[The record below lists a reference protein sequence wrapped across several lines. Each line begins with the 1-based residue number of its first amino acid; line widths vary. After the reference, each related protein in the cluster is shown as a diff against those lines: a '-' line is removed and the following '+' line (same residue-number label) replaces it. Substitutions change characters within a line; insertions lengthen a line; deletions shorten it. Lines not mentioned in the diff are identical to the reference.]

1 MLGSNVPTIG
11 GFHTGF
17 KWGDK
22 WGCECIQIY
31 LTLSRRWDVPNLSQQ
46 EITRFK
52 TAWQE
57 SSVKEVVAH
66 VPYLVNLASPNKELR
81 DKSVKRLGIEISR
94 AIKFGVSLLVLH
106 PGSYGASTREEGI
119 KRVIE
124 TLNRV
129 LEETESPVKI
139 LLETMAGQGTTIGS
153 RFEEIALI
161 LKRVLKSEKLGVCL
175 DTGHLFMAGY
185 DIRGY
190 KSWESILNEFNK
202 IVGIEKI
209 GAIHL
214 NDSKTGLGQ
223 KSDRHACIG
232 EGKLGLQVF
241 QTILKD
247 ERFRETPKILE
258 IPERDTRSKDNL
270 KLLRYL
276 QSSSEALPEEKRDPT
291 QLTLKEVI

>member
-22 WGCECIQIY
+22 WGCEVIQIY
-31 LTLSRRWDVPNLSQQ
+31 ITLSRRWNVSELTKE
-46 EITRFK
+46 EISKFK
-52 TAWQE
+52 MVWQE

-66 VPYLVNLASPNKELR
+66 VPYLVNLASPDKELYQ
-81 DKSVKRLGIEISR
+81 KSIERLLIEISR

-106 PGSYGASTREEGI
+106 PGSYGNSKKEEGI

-124 TLNRV
+124 ALNSV
-129 LEETESPVKI
+129 LQEIDFPGKI

-153 RFEEIALI
+153 RFEELALI
-161 LKRVLKSEKLGVCL
+161 LEKVKKPESLGICL

-190 KSWESILNEFNK
+190 EGYQKILDEFDR
-202 IVGIEKI
+202 IIGIEKI
-209 GAIHL
+209 KAIHL
-214 NDSKTGLGQ
+214 NDSKTGLGSR
-223 KSDRHACIG
+223 SDRHACIG

-241 QTILKD
+241 HVILRD
-247 ERFRETPKILE
+247 EKFKGIPKILE
-258 IPERDTRSKDNL
+258 IPERDTKSKDNL
-270 KLLRYL
+270 ELLRNL
-276 QSSSEALPEEKRDPT
+276 QKRTDLLPKEKQDPI

>member
-22 WGCECIQIY
+22 WGCEVIQIY
-31 LTLSRRWDVPNLSQQ
+31 ITLSRRWNVSALTKE
-46 EITRFK
+46 EISKFK
-52 TAWQE
+52 MAWQE

-66 VPYLVNLASPNKELR
+66 VPYLVNLASP
-81 DKSVKRLGIEISR
+81 DKKLYQKSIERLLTEISR

-106 PGSYGASTREEGI
+106 PGSYGNSKKEEGI

-124 TLNRV
+124 ALNSV
-129 LEETESPVKI
+129 LQEIDFPGKI
-139 LLETMAGQGTTIGS
+139 LLETMAGQGTTVGS
-153 RFEEIALI
+153 RFEELALI
-161 LKRVLKSEKLGVCL
+161 LEKVKRPESLGICL

-190 KSWESILNEFNK
+190 EGYQKILNEFDR
-202 IVGIEKI
+202 IIGIEKI
-209 GAIHL
+209 KAIHL
-214 NDSKTGLGQ
+214 NDSKTGLESR
-223 KSDRHACIG
+223 SDRHACIG

-241 QTILKD
+241 HAILRD
-247 ERFRETPKILE
+247 EKFKGIPKILE
-258 IPERDTRSKDNL
+258 IPERDTKSKDNL
-270 KLLRYL
+270 ELLRNL
-276 QSSSEALPEEKRDPT
+276 QKRTDLLPKEKQDPI